1 MKRTI
6 LVCLFSSLFALA
18 ANAETSSTSSALS
31 TSSSG
36 YGHSDAVIPG
46 GVVWSDGTHAI
57 YYDLKAKTETDLTGD
72 MKGAVAK
79 WPVAA
84 SANGEWLM
92 WHQGGKFWTRQ
103 LPKGTPYPITY
114 SENHKAEK
122 PFLYKLI
129 EKRIRYCFTFSIL
142 DERLLL
148 FLTAVAQTPGKAIMY
163 LTYMQYWAKRHKQ
176 FVITFDDFCMKI
188 FPHGFPND
196 EDLHDVWVKQKI
208 KNGNLLDFQS
218 AMVSIQFDDVKFKE
232 NT

>member
-1 MKRTI
+1 MIEEDFKLQDQPDAVEKYFCEDFEKLPRHPMDDFLSKTLI
-6 LVCLFSSLFALA
+6 ALA
-18 ANAETSSTSSALS
+18 
-31 TSSSG
+31 
-36 YGHSDAVIPG
+36 YGGESREMTIP
-46 GVVWSDGTHAI
+46 
-57 YYDLKAKTETDLTGD
+57 E
-72 MKGAVAK
+72 
-79 WPVAA
+79 
-84 SANGEWLM
+84 
-92 WHQGGKFWTRQ
+92 
-103 LPKGTPYPITY
+103 
-114 SENHKAEK
+114 AEK